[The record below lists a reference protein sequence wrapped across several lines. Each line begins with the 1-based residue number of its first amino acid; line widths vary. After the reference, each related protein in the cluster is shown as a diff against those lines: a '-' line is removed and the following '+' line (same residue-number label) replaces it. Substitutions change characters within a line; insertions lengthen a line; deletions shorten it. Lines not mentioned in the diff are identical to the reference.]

1 MIYFD
6 NGATTPIDPRV
17 LDTFVKVSQNY
28 PGNPSSLHQL
38 GRKATEV
45 LELSRQQIKD
55 ILNLKNREVLFTSG
69 GSEGDN
75 LIIKGVA
82 HNRKL
87 SGHHII
93 VSAIEHAA
101 VLNAA
106 KQLEKEGFEVTYLS
120 PDKNGQI
127 RPETLSNAIR
137 NDTILVSIMAVN
149 NETGA
154 IQPLNELS
162 DILQKY
168 PQIVFHVDAVQAVGK
183 QLESIYLNDRIDFL
197 SFSGH
202 KFRGPKGI
210 GFVIYHPNRHFDPLI
225 AGGGQENGLRGGT
238 ENIPAIA
245 AMAKALRLSFDNI
258 NQCQKKYIEMKN
270 ILLNF
275 LDKDPDFYVISK
287 NSKIYTPSIIS
298 FALIGVKGETV
309 IHYLEAQETFIST
322 TSACSSNRNQ
332 PSHVL
337 MAMKEPDEV
346 IKGELRVSLGPQNDI
361 SEMKNFVNQL
371 EKMKD
376 KLKVFI

>member
-1 MIYFD
+1 
-6 NGATTPIDPRV
+6 
-17 LDTFVKVSQNY
+17 
-28 PGNPSSLHQL
+28 
-38 GRKATEV
+38 
-45 LELSRQQIKD
+45 
-55 ILNLKNREVLFTSG
+55 
-69 GSEGDN
+69 
-75 LIIKGVA
+75 
-82 HNRKL
+82 
-87 SGHHII
+87 
-93 VSAIEHAA
+93 
-101 VLNAA
+101 
-106 KQLEKEGFEVTYLS
+106 
-120 PDKNGQI
+120 
-127 RPETLSNAIR
+127 
-137 NDTILVSIMAVN
+137 MAVN

-154 IQPLNELS
+154 IQPLDELS

-168 PQIVFHVDAVQAVGK
+168 PQIVFHVDAVQAIGK

-202 KFRGPKGI
+202 KFRGPRGV

-309 IHYLEAQETFIST
+309 IHYLEAQGTFIST
-322 TSACSSNRNQ
+322 TSACASNRNQ